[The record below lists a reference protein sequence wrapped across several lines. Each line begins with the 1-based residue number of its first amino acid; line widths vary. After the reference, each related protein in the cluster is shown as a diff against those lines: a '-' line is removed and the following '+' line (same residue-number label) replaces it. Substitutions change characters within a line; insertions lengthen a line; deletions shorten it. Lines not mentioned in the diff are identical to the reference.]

1 MEGLLQGAAPSEPLL
16 DMASSLSRE
25 EEEEEEEDY
34 QLLLGLGGA
43 AYAEGEGLAPPRVLR
58 FVDADEL
65 SVVAQVVREHIL

>member
-1 MEGLLQGAAPSEPLL
+1 MQGAAPSEPLL
-16 DMASSLSRE
+16 DMASSLSR